1 MEDKDMIEVPTH
13 RAMIEFPESAVEI
26 DVHAKI
32 YSEGELIDVSK
43 KYNLN
48 EIREMFRK
56 ADEGYIDDDD
66 RFVLTD
72 KGREWLEDYERG
84 GGSDSAKDQSV
95 CTDA

>member
-1 MEDKDMIEVPTH
+1 MDDKDMIEVPTH

-26 DVHAKI
+26 EVNAKI

-43 KYNLN
+43 KYGLN

-56 ADEGYIDDDD
+56 ADDGYIDDDD

-72 KGREWLEDYERG
+72 KGRAYLEEIE
-84 GGSDSAKDQSV
+84 K
-95 CTDA
+95 